1 MKKYLIIY
9 HAPAS
14 LQKAVKKLS
23 PAQQDEG
30 MKIWMDW
37 FTSCGSNL
45 VDMGQP
51 LANGKVFRQKSPVTN
66 SNKKVTGYSILQAK
80 NLQEVRTRLK
90 NHPHLMWSK
99 LASIE
104 VHEVM
109 PVPGM

>member
-23 PAQQDEG
+23 PAQQAEG

-37 FTSCGSNL
+37 FAACGSSL
-45 VDMGQP
+45 TDVGQP
-51 LANGKVFRQKSPVTN
+51 LINGKVFRQGSPVTN
-66 SNKKVTGYSILQAK
+66 SKKNVTGYSILQAK
-80 NLQEVRTRLK
+80 NLQEVKSMLK
-90 NHPHLMWSK
+90 NHPHLMWNK

-104 VHEVM
+104 VHEMM